1 MAVEMKDEGYIPAWR
16 PWWREAAATRCR
28 RRELRRRVSSCYD
41 EKKKLAV
48 FWGVTLPSSSF
59 MEIFQIFLSSR
70 RMLRNLTQQFKMKK
84 KIKKKKWRGRQTPTK
99 NNWRKDD
106 EVNFNCP
113 IGVKRASSLQT
124 LKFKKKILIRFKK
137 LKSNQQRQNKKFWQR
152 TRVCDGSRNIQQFD
166 ETPCFSRLTDAT
178 PTNTRIFKMTAPIG
192 FFLLFSIIHT
202 KNKIVREIAINLIKE
217 NRNSRYR

>member
-137 LKSNQQRQNKKFWQR
+137 LKSNQQRQ
-152 TRVCDGSRNIQQFD
+152 
-166 ETPCFSRLTDAT
+166 
-178 PTNTRIFKMTAPIG
+178 
-192 FFLLFSIIHT
+192 T
-202 KNKIVREIAINLIKE
+202 KNSDKE
-217 NRNSRYR
+217 NEFVMGQETFNSLMRRHVFRGWLTPRQQTRGYSKWRHQ